1 MMSEGLKGIIKT
13 IVSLFPEPQFTRPRN
28 LKVFDWTNQNGPGK
42 RVLNLGSGIG
52 QFDHYLSKEVKPI
65 NLDISSSK
73 KNLHVIADAHQ
84 LPFKKDSID
93 IVYSIAVLEHTQKP
107 WVVTDEIF
115 RILHSGGYVVL
126 ELPFLNVIHD
136 EDDYFRFTDKGIRS
150 LFDSKRFK
158 VVFEQVG
165 SGGGSFLSVF
175 LLEYFQQFVP
185 SRYLKIFW
193 RLTMRYFTCLF
204 KYFDMAIDSSKSL
217 RITANSFSFIGK
229 KR

>member
-1 MMSEGLKGIIKT
+1 
-13 IVSLFPEPQFTRPRN
+13 
-28 LKVFDWTNQNGPGK
+28 
-42 RVLNLGSGIG
+42 
-52 QFDHYLSKEVKPI
+52 
-65 NLDISSSK
+65 
-73 KNLHVIADAHQ
+73 
-84 LPFKKDSID
+84 
-93 IVYSIAVLEHTQKP
+93 VLEHTQKP

-115 RILHSGGYVVL
+115 RILRSGGCVVL

-150 LFDSKRFK
+150 LFDSKRFE

-185 SRYLKIFW
+185 SKYLKIFW

-217 RITANSFSFIGK
+217 RITANSFSFIGR